1 MDREF
6 TRTSVTVDEAV
17 AILLGRVD
25 GPIWFRP
32 LNDDLSQEEQDLH
45 DSLAYSLQED
55 LENDKEQ
62 AESDLAEAEF
72 DKMDECAVEARCEA
86 VRKATADRAL
96 AKTYLC
102 AIEDE
107 LSKGAMSALR
117 VDVKRTNSH
126 QTYITL
132 TSFSAW
138 AEEKKFR
145 GPVLERVPT
154 IIQPSVEADA
164 DNTGLGGA
172 ERNTRQKVGNP
183 KQRRFDTLGAELD
196 EILSKEPNLL
206 PSQVMVKL
214 RSRIGQPGTCIIEN
228 VGDGIKWENEAGTV
242 KIMNARSL
250 AERIRV
256 WKSRSMTG

>member
-32 LNDDLSQEEQDLH
+32 LNDNLSQEEQEVI
-45 DSLAYSLQED
+45 DSLTYSLQED
-55 LENDKEQ
+55 LVNDKEQ
-62 AESDLAEAEF
+62 SESDLAEAIF
-72 DKMDECAVEARCEA
+72 DKMDSSVIISKREA

-107 LSKGAMSALR
+107 INKGATSALR

-132 TSFSAW
+132 TSFDAW
-138 AEEKKFR
+138 AEEKGYR
-145 GPVLERVPT
+145 LRVLEPVPT
-154 IIQPSVEADA
+154 ITQPSVDADA
-164 DNTGLGGA
+164 ENTGLGIV
-172 ERNTRQKVGNP
+172 EKNP
-183 KQRRFDTLGAELD
+183 RQRRFDALGVEID
-196 EILSKEPNLL
+196 EILLREPELTA
-206 PSQVMVKL
+206 SQVMQKL
-214 RSRIGQPGTCIIEN
+214 RSQIGKPSTCVIGN
-228 VGDGIKWENEAGTV
+228 VGNGIKWTNDRGDEKELTIG
-242 KIMNARSL
+242 SL
-250 AERIRV
+250 AERIRL
-256 WKSRSMTG
+256 WKSRTKQG